1 MAPFLF
7 SDSFES
13 YLSAEKRYSNHTIVA
28 YLKDLEQFFEFSGI
42 VRQEELSE
50 INSKLI
56 RGWLVNLVSNQYTNK
71 SANRKLSSLRT
82 YFNFLKRNQLITK
95 NPLTGITGPKSEKRL
110 PQFANEKDLDASVN
124 LNKSASTFNEIRD
137 ALMIELLYQTGMRLS
152 ELIHLQEIDV
162 QTGKLKVLGKRN
174 KERILPISK
183 ELFQFIQEYL
193 TSKKESGFDSKW
205 LINTNSGNKL
215 YPKFVYRKINNY
227 LGRAT
232 DLEKCSPHVL
242 RHTFATHMLNNGAG
256 LETIKELLGHA
267 SLSATQVYTHNS
279 FAQITNIYSQAHPRG
294 HKNK

>member
-28 YLKDLEQFFEFSGI
+28 YLKDIEQFFEFSEI
-42 VRQEELSE
+42 NHQEELSE

-56 RGWLVNLVSNQYTNK
+56 RGWLVNLISNQYTNK

-82 YFNFLKRNQLITK
+82 YFNFLKRNQKISR

-110 PQFANEKDLDASVN
+110 PQFANEKDLNDSVPV
-124 LNKSASTFNEIRD
+124 NKFTSTFNEIRD
-137 ALMIELLYQTGMRLS
+137 ALMIELFYQTGMRLS
-152 ELIHLQEIDV
+152 ELIHLQETDV
-162 QTGKLKVLGKRN
+162 QLSKLKVLGKRN

-183 ELFQFIQEYL
+183 ELFELIQLYL
-193 TSKKESGFDSKW
+193 VSKKESGFDSKW

>member
-7 SDSFES
+7 SDSFEA

-28 YLKDLEQFFEFSGI
+28 YLKDIEQFFEFSGI
-42 VRQEELSE
+42 NQQEELLE

-56 RGWLVNLVSNQYTNK
+56 RGWLVNLINNQYANK

-82 YFNFLKRNQLITK
+82 YFNFLKRNQKISR

-110 PQFANEKDLDASVN
+110 PQFANEKDLDHSTPVN
-124 LNKSASTFNEIRD
+124 TSTSTFNDIRD
-137 ALMIELLYQTGMRLS
+137 TLMIELFYQTGMRLS
-152 ELIHLQEIDV
+152 ELIHLQETDI
-162 QTGKLKVLGKRN
+162 QSSRLKVLGKRS

-183 ELFQFIQEYL
+183 ELFELIQLYL
-193 TSKKESGFDSKW
+193 LSKKEAGFNSKW

-215 YPKFVYRKINNY
+215 YTKFVYRKINNY
-227 LGRAT
+227 LGTVT